1 MLQNLYLAP
10 LLLDLPE
17 PSPELLQHHQRGDY
31 TYAIEF
37 VDSFGV
43 IWERDAGATRFLRE
57 LYVSLLP
64 QLDALIDV
72 RRQMAEI
79 QDNRYE
85 PEHRKIW
92 DKLVAEEQQ
101 QIARWGLGAA

>member
-1 MLQNLYLAP
+1 
-10 LLLDLPE
+10 
-17 PSPELLQHHQRGDY
+17 
-31 TYAIEF
+31 
-37 VDSFGV
+37 
-43 IWERDAGATRFLRE
+43 
-57 LYVSLLP
+57 
-64 QLDALIDV
+64 LIDV

-85 PEHRKIW
+85 PDHRKIW